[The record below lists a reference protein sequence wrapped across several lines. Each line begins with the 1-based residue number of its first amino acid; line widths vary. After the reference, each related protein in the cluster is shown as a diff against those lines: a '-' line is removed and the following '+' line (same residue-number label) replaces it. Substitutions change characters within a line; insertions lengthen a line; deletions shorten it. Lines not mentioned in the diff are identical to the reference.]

1 MTEGGQNKQDQQ
13 GGLGGVVGNVTDRVG
28 QATQGVQDT
37 AGQAVDQVGQAAQ
50 GLASGTTR
58 LLSKTTNEAG
68 QTVQRTVDES
78 GNIVEST
85 LDEAG
90 NVVNESLAG
99 NLADLPS
106 EEEYT
111 DEGGRTVRTIR
122 YEPWKLLH
130 LTIGPDGNIL
140 DLSLPDA
147 GDTVEKITEEETLEE
162 HSEMVVGEEPAATT
176 GAKQKAEELGVD
188 LSQVEGTG
196 PEGRIT
202 ISDVTSAANQG

>member
-1 MTEGGQNKQDQQ
+1 MTEGGQNEQDQ
-13 GGLGGVVGNVTDRVG
+13 GGLGGVLGNVTDQAG
-28 QATQGVQDT
+28 QAMQRVQDT
-37 AGQAVDQVGQAAQ
+37 AGRAVDQVGQAAQ

-85 LDEAG
+85 LDEAR
-90 NVVNESLAG
+90 NVVNESLVG
-99 NLADLPS
+99 NLVDLPS
-106 EEEYT
+106 EEEHT

-140 DLSLPDA
+140 DLSLPDP
-147 GDTVEKITEEETLEE
+147 GDTVEEITEEETVEE
-162 HSEMVVGEEPAATT
+162 HSEMVVAEEPAATT

-202 ISDVTSAANQG
+202 ITDVTRAANQG